1 MTDQGAAGSRGRKQG
16 TSVICL
22 SMHTIGEPF
31 RAKSTSDV
39 TGPCHPT
46 YTIARSGGSRQRL
59 RSTPAACPGV
69 HARARRRA
77 THVIAALGRPVCRT
91 LAVLTFLAMPS
102 AVNAQSDRPDYRNLR
117 FDEVWTAA
125 QRTSHWDDAI
135 KAMPVTPDGSVTV
148 TLGGQLR
155 WREELFRGFNL
166 TRLDDDHAQSRVL
179 VSGDV
184 QVGQRAHWHGRLFA
198 EVRDAQSYGRTLPGG
213 ARPADADRHDMQNLF
228 ADIAY
233 GASYVRYGRQ
243 EIALNRERL
252 FGVPDWSNTRR
263 GSEGTRA
270 QLIRGRIALEVIDA
284 RPVLVRQSGANIA
297 DSAARFQTI
306 SLGSAPGAAPLV
318 RGAPALWQGYRY
330 AQTVR
335 VGDTHVHRVTTGGR
349 TQWQWGAADGP
360 RRYQVEL
367 EAARQHGHSGA
378 RTLAASFWVLESTT
392 TWKQRRGAPS
402 LAVGVEEASGDNAG
416 TAPLETFA
424 VLYPAAHAH
433 GGFAD
438 VIGRANVREIHLIG
452 TWDPFAPL
460 ALRAAVY
467 RFDRRRLDDGIYTKQ
482 NTLFR
487 AAGTSRA
494 RHAADEIDLTATWRA
509 SRHWKMIAGGA
520 VVLPGA
526 FLSGARTERWGF
538 VGTAWTF

>member
-1 MTDQGAAGSRGRKQG
+1 MTDQAAAGSRGRKHG

-22 SMHTIGEPF
+22 TMDTIGESF

-39 TGPCHPT
+39 PRPCHPT
-46 YTIARSGGSRQRL
+46 YTIDCSGGSRQPL
-59 RSTPAACPGV
+59 STAPTACPRV

-77 THVIAALGRPVCRT
+77 THVMVALGRLGSRA
-91 LAVLTFLAMPS
+91 LAVLTLLATPS
-102 AVNAQSDRPDYRNLR
+102 AADAQSARPDYRNLR

-125 QRTSHWDDAI
+125 QRTGHWDDAI
-135 KAMPVTPDGSVTV
+135 KAVPVAPHGLVTV

-166 TRLDDDHAQSRVL
+166 TPQDDDHAQSRVL

-184 QVGQRAHWHGRLFA
+184 QVGSRARWHGRLFA

-233 GASYVRYGRQ
+233 GASYLRYGRQ

-270 QLIRGRIALEVIDA
+270 QLIRGRIALELIDA

-306 SLGSAPGAAPLV
+306 ALGSAPGAAPLV

-335 VGDTHVHRVTTGGR
+335 VGDTHTHRVTTGGR
-349 TQWQWGAADGP
+349 VQWQWGAAGRP
-360 RRYQVEL
+360 RSYQVEF
-367 EAARQHGHSGA
+367 EGARQHGQSGTRA
-378 RTLAASFWVLESTT
+378 LAASFWVVETT
-392 TWKQRRGAPS
+392 ASWKQRRGAPS
-402 LAVGVEEASGDNAG
+402 LAFGVEEASGDNAG
-416 TAPLETFA
+416 SAPLETFA

-438 VIGRANVREIHLIG
+438 VIGRANVREVHLIG

-460 ALRAAVY
+460 ALRTAVY

-487 AAGTSRA
+487 AAGASRA
-494 RHAADEIDLTATWRA
+494 RHAADEVDLTATWRT
-509 SRHWKMIAGGA
+509 SRHWKVIAGGA

-538 VGTAWTF
+538 AGTAWTF